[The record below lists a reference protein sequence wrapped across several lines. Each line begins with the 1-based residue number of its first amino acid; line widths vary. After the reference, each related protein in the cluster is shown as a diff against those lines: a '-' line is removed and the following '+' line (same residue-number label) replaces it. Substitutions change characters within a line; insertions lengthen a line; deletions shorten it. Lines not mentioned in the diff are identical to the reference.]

1 MRVLGLMSGTSA
13 DGVDAALA
21 QFKGRPDAPGWAL
34 LSTASVPYPA
44 ELKKRLVH
52 VAQGEAISAS
62 HLLQMSVA
70 VTEMQ
75 AKAAQLCDPQR
86 SASLVGCQ
94 GQTIWHAP
102 PPPQNDRSDGV
113 LRRGASWQMLQAPLL
128 AHLIGRPIVHDF
140 RAADL
145 VLGGQGAPLVPMAD
159 AALMG
164 RIDGWRGLLNL
175 GGIANITLIPPK
187 AGPDRQNPVL
197 GWDCGPANTL
207 MDLTMARLSEGREVC
222 DQDGALAA
230 RGTVCEET
238 LQRWLQEPYFLSSPP
253 KSTGREVFGQ
263 EDLNRRLRQLGPH
276 APEDQLATLTAFSA
290 AVVAQDLR
298 RLASRGQPLPV
309 ELLVAGGGCQNRTLM
324 QQLRQRCL
332 GVHVRP
338 SSELDLP
345 EQFREALVFA
355 LLAWWHQCGH
365 PGNAP
370 AITGA
375 SKATVLGNRVDPA

>member
-21 QFKGRPDAPGWAL
+21 QFRGRPDAPGWAL

-86 SASLVGCQ
+86 SASLVGCH

-128 AHLIGRPIVHDF
+128 AHLIGRPVVHDF

-309 ELLVAGGGCQNRTLM
+309 ELLVAGGGCRNKTLM

>member
-21 QFKGRPDAPGWAL
+21 QFRGRPDAPGWAL

-62 HLLQMSVA
+62 HLLEMSVA

-86 SASLVGCQ
+86 SASLVGCH

-128 AHLIGRPIVHDF
+128 AHLIGRPVVHDF

-309 ELLVAGGGCQNRTLM
+309 ELLVAGGGCRNKTLM

>member
-62 HLLQMSVA
+62 HLLEMSVA

-86 SASLVGCQ
+86 SASLVGCH

-187 AGPDRQNPVL
+187 AGRDRQNPVL